1 MIGLL
6 VVSHSEKAA
15 QGIAEVAAQMGSEDA
30 RIVPVGGGPDGGIG
44 TAMPAISEALEE
56 MLEEVDGVVVLV
68 DLGSAVM
75 NAKYAIEELGVT
87 DDEVVIADAPIL
99 EGALNAATT
108 AASSKATLESV
119 RQAAEEAATVSK
131 V

>member
-6 VVSHSEKAA
+6 VVSHSAEAA
-15 QGIAEVAAQMGSEDA
+15 QGIADIAAQMGSEDA

-44 TAMPAISEALEE
+44 TSMPAIQDALAELLAE
-56 MLEEVDGVVVLV
+56 TDGVVVLV

-75 NAKYAIEELGVT
+75 NAKYAIEALDAG

-108 AASSKATLESV
+108 AASSSATLESV
-119 RQAAEEAATVSK
+119 REAAEAAASVSK